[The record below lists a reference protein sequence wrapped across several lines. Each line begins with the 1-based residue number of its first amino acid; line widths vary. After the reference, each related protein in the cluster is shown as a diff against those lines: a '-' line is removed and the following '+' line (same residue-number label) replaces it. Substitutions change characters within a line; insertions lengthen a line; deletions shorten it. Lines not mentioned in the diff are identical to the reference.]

1 MKKIKNYLSLILIAA
16 LMLSLVA
23 CTQDVE
29 NEKTAI
35 TDIEET
41 EKKTVENVIYV
52 EEQFNGNS
60 VDENI
65 SSKIQVR
72 QAGRKTFSAIS
83 TRKAI
88 DRDATA
94 KDSYAFEINGKRIDF
109 DYKNTVQQDNRI
121 LNIYCKD
128 KLLLDIRADTNE
140 VAFFSDASEVNNIEG
155 DVDES
160 QARVIAEEVI
170 SKLYGAD
177 ILKEYQGEYLLLTGT
192 FGLVTHS
199 FRYSRHAYGLRIQDT
214 IEIDV
219 NLQGNIK
226 RIHAYNKDRC
236 ANIEKDITQQDVD
249 NALAV
254 INEKL
259 SDGWEAFDEKSIVR
273 DSEGIY
279 YIRTYIRRPIENG
292 FKTQLIY
299 VNIN

>member
-41 EKKTVENVIYV
+41 EKKPVENIIYV
-52 EEQFNGNS
+52 EEQYNGNS
-60 VDENI
+60 FDQNI
-65 SSKIQVR
+65 SSKVQVQ
-72 QAGRKTFSAIS
+72 QAGGRTFFASHKT
-83 TRKAI
+83 I
-88 DRDATA
+88 DRDANA
-94 KDSYAFEINGKRIDF
+94 KDSYVFEINGNRIDF
-109 DYKNTVQQDNRI
+109 DYYETVRQDNRI
-121 LNIYCKD
+121 LNRYRKD
-128 KLLLDIRADTNE
+128 KLLLDIYADTNE
-140 VAFFSDASEVNNIEG
+140 VAFFTDASEVNNIEG

-170 SKLYGAD
+170 SQLYGAD

-219 NLQGNIK
+219 NLQGKIK
-226 RIHAYNKDRC
+226 RIHAYNKDRFE
-236 ANIEKDITQQDVD
+236 NFEKEITQQDVD
-249 NALAV
+249 NALSV

-259 SDGWEAFDEKSIVR
+259 SEGWETFDEKYIVR
-273 DSEGIY
+273 DTDGIY
-279 YIRTYIRRPIENG
+279 YIRTYIKRPIENG
-292 FKTQLIY
+292 FKTELIY